1 MARLPQGGWSAP
13 AEILIAGLAGGFLAG
28 FEVVDMLIVLNTDE
42 ALKTFMSSGSLQLG
56 GNLSLSIGPVGRQG
70 EAAASIN
77 ANGYFSAMYSYSQS
91 RGLYGGISIEG
102 SALQYFDRKNQET
115 YGPNVKPRDILTGK
129 CKPPTY
135 ATRLLGTIEMITGWS
150 SRGVRGQDFGDFVYD
165 HDADAIDGDRDP
177 FGDMDARTYNA
188 DVFDD
193 LDAELQRPPDVPAA
207 RKPRARP
214 AAADPFADQEN
225 RYADEFGSDDE
236 PSGGRSKL
244 ASYAPGVRDYDDQ
257 KLPASSADDYNL
269 GDELVVA
276 RYDFEA
282 QQPDDLSFRHGD
294 IIRVLASTESQD
306 GWWRGEITRGGR
318 VSEGVFPANYC
329 ERV

>member
-28 FEVVDMLIVLNTDE
+28 FEVVDMLIVLNTDD

-56 GNLSLSIGPVGRQG
+56 GNLSLSIGPIGRQG

-77 ANGYFSAMYSYSQS
+77 ANGYVSAMYSYSQS

-115 YGPNVKPRDILTGK
+115 YGPDVTPKDILSGK
-129 CKPPTY
+129 CKPPAY
-135 ATRLLGTIEMITGWS
+135 AMRLLGTIEMITGWS
-150 SRGVRGQDFGDFVYD
+150 SRGVRGQQFGDFVYD
-165 HDADAIDGDRDP
+165 QDADAIDGERDP
-177 FGDMDARTYNA
+177 FGDTGARTYNA
-188 DVFDD
+188 DVYDD
-193 LDAELQRPPDVPAA
+193 LDAELQRPQDVPAA

-214 AAADPFADQEN
+214 AAADPFADQDN
-225 RYADEFGSDDE
+225 RYADEFGADDE

-269 GDELVVA
+269 GDDLVVA

-282 QQPDDLSFRHGD
+282 QQPDDLSFRRGD

-306 GWWRGEITRGGR
+306 GWWRGEIARGGR